1 MTKFVIAATAA
12 LLAVSAF
19 PAEAQYFP
27 LGAVL
32 NGIGNAAN
40 PPPPET
46 RPVQGQG
53 RPAAA
58 PPQKR
63 GRVTH
68 IIPPQSNKPMG
79 HYPRETSGP
88 SEDND

>member
-1 MTKFVIAATAA
+1 MKRFLLAATGA

-19 PAEAQYFP
+19 PAQAQYFP
-27 LGAVL
+27 LGTVL
-32 NGIGNAAN
+32 NSIGSAAN
-40 PPPPET
+40 PPPPGM
-46 RPVQGQG
+46 RPVQG
-53 RPAAA
+53 RPSAAA

-79 HYPRETSGP
+79 HHPRETSAP